1 MDRHIAL
8 TIVRNSAGDARVI
21 WSIFSGYH
29 PQELRESGAKR
40 MVQQQK
46 WRVEDL
52 ILRMP
57 KFGAQWQ
64 VNEFYFTIFRFS
76 TQAFCKGTYISF
88 SYFFS
93 DILREGE
100 LSKLTSRIVRTQL
113 EEKFGVSFLG
123 R

>member
-1 MDRHIAL
+1 M
-8 TIVRNSAGDARVI
+8 
-21 WSIFSGYH
+21 
-29 PQELRESGAKR
+29 
-40 MVQQQK
+40 
-46 WRVEDL
+46 DL

-57 KFGAQWQ
+57 KYRAQWQ
-64 VNEFYFTIFRFS
+64 VNEFYFTIFRFP
-76 TQAFCKGTYISF
+76 TQAFCKGNYISF
-88 SYFFS
+88 SYFFFS